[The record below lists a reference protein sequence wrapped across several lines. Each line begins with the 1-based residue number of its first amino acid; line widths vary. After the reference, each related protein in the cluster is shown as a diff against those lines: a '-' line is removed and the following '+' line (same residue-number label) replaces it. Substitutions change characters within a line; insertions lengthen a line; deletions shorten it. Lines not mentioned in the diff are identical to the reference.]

1 MNITIVGIGYVG
13 LSLGIL
19 LSQKNNVILLDIS
32 KIKVDLIN
40 SNRSPIKDKK
50 LEKLIE
56 SKELKLKA
64 TLNQKEAYLNSE
76 FIIIATPTNYN
87 VDTGSFDTSTIN
99 NVISE
104 IAKIN
109 DKATIIIKS
118 TVPLGFTNKMRN
130 QFSKE
135 NIFFS
140 PEFLRETEA
149 LYDNLYPSRIIVGGY
164 TETARKFGELL
175 LSISKKDIQDIP
187 ILFMDSEE
195 AEAIKL
201 FSNTFLAMRI
211 SFFNELDSFAE
222 IQNLSSEK
230 IIKGVSLDP
239 RIGDYYNNPSFG
251 YGGYCLPKDTKQLL
265 ENFRNIPNSIIKAVV
280 EANEIRKNFIVSS
293 ILRMNPKIVGVYRL
307 IMKKGSN
314 NFRESAVIDIL
325 YKLRAKKI
333 KIILFEPFISE
344 KLFDDMEV
352 FSNINKFISRSD
364 IIIANRITSD
374 LDHVRDKVYSRDLF
388 QEN

>member
-1 MNITIVGIGYVG
+1 MNITIVGMGYVG

-19 LSQKNNVILLDIS
+19 LAQKNNVILLDIS

-40 SNRSPIKDKK
+40 SKRSPIKDKK
-50 LEKLIE
+50 LENLIE

-64 TLNQKEAYLNSE
+64 TLNQKEAFLNSE

-87 VDTGSFDTSTIN
+87 FDTGSFDTSTIN
-99 NVISE
+99 DVISE
-104 IAKIN
+104 IVKIN

-130 QFSKE
+130 QFSKD

-175 LSISKKDIQDIP
+175 LDISEKDSQDIP

-222 IQNLSSEK
+222 IQKLSSEK

-293 ILRMNPKIVGVYRL
+293 ILKRNPKIVGVYRL

-333 KIILFEPFISE
+333 KIILYEPFISE